1 MITFDIFKTYL
12 KNALNIEKH
21 IAVNGNRYDT
31 FCETFDAVVKN
42 CNPTCVKRWKD
53 KYLFNFTNKE
63 WETVFIL
70 AKTITKYTKIIEL
83 QFKIVHII

>member
-31 FCETFDAVVKN
+31 FCETFDAVVQN
-42 CNPTCVKRWKD
+42 LAVESVGCN
-53 KYLFNFTNKE
+53 F
-63 WETVFIL
+63 
-70 AKTITKYTKIIEL
+70 
-83 QFKIVHII
+83 Q

>member
-1 MITFDIFKTYL
+1 MESGGFTKNRTNNTKITFDIFKTYL

-42 CNPTCVKRWKD
+42 LAVESVRCN
-53 KYLFNFTNKE
+53 F
-63 WETVFIL
+63 
-70 AKTITKYTKIIEL
+70 
-83 QFKIVHII
+83 Q